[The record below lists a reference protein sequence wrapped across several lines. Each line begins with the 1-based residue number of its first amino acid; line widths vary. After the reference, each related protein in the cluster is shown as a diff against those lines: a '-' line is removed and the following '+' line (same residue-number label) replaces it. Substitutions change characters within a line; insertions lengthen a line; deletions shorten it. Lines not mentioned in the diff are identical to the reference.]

1 LSQAPTIER
10 MRLSDVPRVMEIE
23 LQSFP
28 TPWSESAY
36 ITEISNQSA
45 YYVVARLD
53 GDVVGYAGMWVIMD
67 EAHITTIAVDA
78 RHRGRKLGERL
89 LVALLDE
96 SMAKGLKRATLEVR
110 QSNRVAQKLYVKY
123 GFDAVA
129 VRKDYYANNNE
140 DALVMWVHD
149 LLAPGYVSRYR
160 ELRSQL
166 EKSLEQTPAASVDCD
181 AAK

>member
-1 LSQAPTIER
+1 MSQAPTIER

-23 LQSFP
+23 RQSFP

-45 YYVVARLD
+45 CYVVARLE

-78 RHRGRKLGERL
+78 RYRGRKFGELL

-96 SMAKGLKRATLEVR
+96 SMAKRLRRATLEVR

-129 VRKDYYANNNE
+129 VRKAYYANNNE

-149 LLAPGYVSRYR
+149 LLAPEYRSRYR

-166 EKSLEQTPAASVDCD
+166 ERSLGQTPSASRDCD
-181 AAK
+181 AQ